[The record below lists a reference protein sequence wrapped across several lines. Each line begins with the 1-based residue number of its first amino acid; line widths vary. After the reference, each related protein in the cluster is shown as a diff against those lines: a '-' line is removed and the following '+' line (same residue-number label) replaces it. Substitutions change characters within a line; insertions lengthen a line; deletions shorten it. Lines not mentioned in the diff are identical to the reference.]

1 MIDTSKFDF
10 IEELPVSEEMIGAFL
25 EGKLMGAEMRDVS
38 NFIENNSIISDI
50 VNELEAENAQKE
62 RLGVDDIMQDLQ
74 MSEFNLQVDFNEI
87 ILPSIENNIIS
98 DIFTNSDEIVSSN
111 LGNEIYE
118 STEPTDEIVK
128 SDNGNMYF
136 PENEINL

>member
-38 NFIENNSIISDI
+38 NFIENNSIISDL

-62 RLGVDDIMQDLQ
+62 RLGVDDIIQDLQ

-87 ILPSIENNIIS
+87 ILPSIENNLIS